1 MTLAIAFQGALIV
14 ACLAVS
20 LYCHILSRRLRKLND
35 LETGLGGAIAV
46 MAAEVARLEAAIAGA
61 RDEAE
66 RAARALAT
74 EVEHAR
80 DERMRLRL
88 GQDLG
93 EGAAPLRARRLRRR
107 APDDAPAARG
117 GYDA

>member
-46 MAAEVARLEAAIAGA
+46 MAAEVARLEAAITHA
-61 RDEAE
+61 RTEAE
-66 RAARALAT
+66 RAGRALAA
-74 EVEHAR
+74 EVEQAR

-93 EGAAPLRARRLRRR
+93 EGAPALRARRTRRR
-107 APDDAPAARG
+107 AADDLREG
-117 GYDA
+117 FDA